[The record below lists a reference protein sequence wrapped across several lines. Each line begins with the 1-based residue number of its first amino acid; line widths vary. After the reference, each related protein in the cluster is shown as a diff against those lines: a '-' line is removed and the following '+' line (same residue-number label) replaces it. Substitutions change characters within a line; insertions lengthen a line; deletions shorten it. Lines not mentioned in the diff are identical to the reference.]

1 MALREPAVAG
11 AFYPASAS
19 SLRKMIDQ
27 CFLHKLG
34 YGRIPKLNEPGHRKI
49 VGIVAP
55 HAGYVYSGPIA
66 SHAYGALAE
75 DGFPDTFIILGVNH
89 HGFGED
95 VALTTQDFL
104 TPLGTAKIDMDLAK
118 KLIAAGVPDDR
129 RAHEEE
135 HSIEVHLPFLQYFKP
150 EIQFV
155 PIAMYRMDL
164 ATAKRTGE
172 AIKKVIATAN
182 KDVGLIAS
190 TDFSHYVPREWAYKY
205 DALAIEK
212 IINCEPEGLYSTI
225 RKYGISMCGYGPVLT
240 LLHAL
245 GLKGKLL
252 KYATSGDVEEMFE
265 VVGYGSI
272 VFEKGD

>member
-1 MALREPAVAG
+1 MPLREPAVAG

-19 SLRKMIDQ
+19 SLRKSIEQ
-27 CFLHKLG
+27 CFLHELG
-34 YGRIPKLNEPGHRKI
+34 FGRIPKLGEQGKKRIKG
-49 VGIVAP
+49 VVAP
-55 HAGYVYSGPIA
+55 HAGYVYSGPVA

-75 DGFPDTFIILGVNH
+75 EGFPDTFIILGVNH
-89 HGFGED
+89 HGFGEE

-104 TPLGTAKIDMDLAK
+104 TPLGTAKIDMEIAK
-118 KLIAAGVPDDR
+118 KLISEGIPDDK

-135 HSIEVHLPFLQYFKP
+135 HSIEVHLPFLQYFKTD
-150 EIQFV
+150 IQFV

-164 ATAKRTGE
+164 PTAKKTGE
-172 AIKKVIATAN
+172 AIKKAIATTN
-182 KDVGLIAS
+182 KDVVIIAS
-190 TDFSHYVPREWAYKY
+190 TDFSHYVPKEWAYKY
-205 DALAIEK
+205 DALAIER
-212 IINCEPEGLYSTI
+212 IVNCDPEGLYTTI

-240 LLHAL
+240 LLYAL

-272 VFEKGD
+272 VFEH